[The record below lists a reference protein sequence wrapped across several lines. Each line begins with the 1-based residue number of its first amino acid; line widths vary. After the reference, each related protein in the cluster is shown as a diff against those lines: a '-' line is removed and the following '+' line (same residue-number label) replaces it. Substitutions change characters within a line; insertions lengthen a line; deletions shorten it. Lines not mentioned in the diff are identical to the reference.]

1 MKARLLQLLAHPR
14 LPWIAAGLAVALT
27 LPSLWT
33 GLAVDDYIQ
42 RATLLDLIG
51 DDQARGTNPLLTL
64 FSFVPAD
71 ADARA
76 WAHDHGLLP
85 WWSHPELRAAFL
97 RPLSAATH
105 VIDYSLWPD
114 LVVVQHAHS
123 LLWYGLAVLVIAL
136 VYRRVMGAVTTAGLA
151 AVLFAAE
158 DAHAMAAA
166 WLANRNGLIALVFG
180 GLALL
185 LHVRWSQGRRRT
197 DYVGAVALVAVGLLA
212 AEATL
217 GAVAYIIAWQLTLAR
232 GGWRQRFAALVP
244 YAAVIGVWRAV
255 YTALGYGAYGSTLYV
270 DPGRDPLGFVL
281 AVLERAP
288 VLHFSMWSQVPM
300 DPWMFLP
307 RAAQLT
313 ITATGLVTAV
323 ILGAVLWRLL
333 RRSAEARFWALGM
346 AGALVPV
353 CASFPMDRLTL
364 YAGVGAF
371 GLLALQVRQVG
382 WLDASPGDSVGHLV
396 RWATGG
402 LLVLHAGLALVL
414 LPARTQI
421 IYVIGHESHRV
432 SEQAPTDPQ
441 LADQA
446 LIFVNGVD
454 LLTIYMPM
462 IRIAE
467 GGIVPRRIAMLSSQL
482 TASTIHRPDAYT
494 LRIRPDGGFLSHAG
508 DCLLR
513 DRTAPFQL
521 GDRIEMKV
529 FEVEITELTTDGR
542 PAEAAFH
549 FAEPLES
556 DAHRWV
562 YFHDGPL
569 EPFPL
574 PEPGASVRI
583 GPSVPGTDLDFFR
596 ARFGRSRSDSIV
608 Q

>member
-1 MKARLLQLLAHPR
+1 MSSRLLQLLAHPR
-14 LPWIAAGLAVALT
+14 LPWIAAAVAVVLT

-64 FSFVPAD
+64 FSFLPAD

-76 WAHDHGLLP
+76 WLHDHGLLP

-105 VIDYSLWPD
+105 VADYALWPD
-114 LVVVQHAHS
+114 RVAVQHAHS
-123 LLWYGLAVLVIAL
+123 LMWYGLAVLVIAL
-136 VYRRVMGAVTTAGLA
+136 VYRRVMEAGAAAGLA
-151 AVLFAAE
+151 AMLFAME
-158 DAHAMAAA
+158 DAHAMVAA

-185 LHVRWSQGRRRT
+185 LHVRWSQTRRRAE
-197 DYVGAVALVAVGLLA
+197 YVGAVALVVVGLLA

-217 GAVAYIIAWQLTLAR
+217 GAVAYIVAWQLTLAR
-232 GGWRQRFAALVP
+232 GTLGQRVVQLLP
-244 YAAVIGVWRAV
+244 YAVVIAVWRAV
-255 YTALGYGAYGSTLYV
+255 YSALGYGAYGSTLYV

-307 RAAQLT
+307 REAQLT
-313 ITATGLVTAV
+313 ITAVGLVTAGL
-323 ILGAVLWRLL
+323 LGVLLWPLL
-333 RRSAEARFWALGM
+333 RRSSEARFWALGM
-346 AGALVPV
+346 LGALVPV

-371 GLLALQVRQVG
+371 ALLALLVKQVG
-382 WLDASPGDSVGHLV
+382 WLESGPSGPVRRWR

-414 LPARTQI
+414 LPARTQTI
-421 IYVIGHESHRV
+421 RIIGHESHRV
-432 SEQAPTDPQ
+432 SDQATTDPR
-441 LADQA
+441 LADQT
-446 LIFVNGVD
+446 LIFINGVD
-454 LLTIYMPM
+454 LLTIYLPM
-462 IRIAE
+462 VRIAE
-467 GGIVPRRIAMLSSQL
+467 GGVVPRRIALLSSQFTTNTVQRL
-482 TASTIHRPDAYT
+482 DPHT
-494 LRIRPDGGFLSHAG
+494 LGIRPDGGFLSHAG

-513 DRTAPFQL
+513 DRTAPFEL
-521 GDRIEMKV
+521 GERIEMQV
-529 FEVEITELTTDGR
+529 FEVEIIELTADGR
-542 PAEAAFH
+542 PAEALFH
-549 FAEPLES
+549 FDEPLES
-556 DAHRWV
+556 DAYRWV
-562 YFHDGPL
+562 FFHDGPL
-569 EPFPL
+569 EPFEVPL
-574 PEPGASVRI
+574 PGETVRVR
-583 GPSVPGTDLDFFR
+583 PSMPGTDLDFFR
-596 ARFGRSRSDSIV
+596 ARSGSRRDASMM